1 MLVSAS
7 VPEGM
12 LCSGLASSWA
22 LPHVRGGVLGW
33 VIKLCSVAGLY
44 HLCDV
49 YRHGL
54 YSFAL
59 QLCSAGALHHDNCVR
74 AQYTQ

>member
-44 HLCDV
+44 HNDWA
-49 YRHGL
+49 RGRP
-54 YSFAL
+54 A
-59 QLCSAGALHHDNCVR
+59 R
-74 AQYTQ
+74 P